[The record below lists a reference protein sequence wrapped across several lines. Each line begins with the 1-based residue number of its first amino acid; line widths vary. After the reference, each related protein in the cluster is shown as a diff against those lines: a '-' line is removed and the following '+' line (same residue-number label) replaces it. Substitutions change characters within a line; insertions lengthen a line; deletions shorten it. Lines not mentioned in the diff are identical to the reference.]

1 MKDGTNPVARNQT
14 VLGMQ
19 LKLLLL
25 SDEQLQFGHSL
36 IRSSQKRKVLS
47 KNLTLKNALKRCS
60 LKNAT
65 LNIVM
70 NYLLSSV
77 TESINQPHDS
87 QIKLDHLLSI
97 SQSLNPL
104 VPGDR

>member
-14 VLGMQ
+14 VLGMK

-36 IRSSQKRKVLS
+36 NRSNHKREVLS

-65 LNIVM
+65 LNIVI
-70 NYLLSSV
+70 NYLVPSV
-77 TESINQPHDS
+77 TESINQSHDS
-87 QIKLDHLLSI
+87 QIKLGHLLSI

-104 VPGDR
+104 VSGDR